1 MSNFN
6 DVETDYLNLIENAE
20 TIPIE
25 QLEKLISFLSFEYYN
40 NNELTDDSVYDYLFS
55 ILERRKPD
63 SKILKEVG
71 AELPPDVERKELP
84 FLAPSLNKVKPQ
96 TRELELYLEK
106 YKGPYVLSDKI
117 DGDSAIL
124 HFKPPNYFKLYT
136 RGKGVYGHD
145 ISFLRKYLNIPPNS
159 RLKQYGELKIRG
171 ELSVSR
177 KIFNSKYLHLKKP
190 RTVITSMITSQKPD
204 TGISF
209 LAFELMEKL
218 TSLEKFEKLK
228 EIGFETPH
236 YNLAVNLNSKIL
248 TDYLKTRNVESG
260 YDIDGV
266 IIANNHVYPP
276 PKNTNNPKYMVAFKV
291 NPTGIKTKVI
301 DVEWNETKHGILF
314 PRIQIEPIV
323 IEGDIIRFVSG
334 KNAKDILTKK
344 IGIGAQV
351 LVVKSGGVI
360 PEITE
365 VVKGVKDVKFPDCE
379 FVWDKNKVNIMLVN
393 SEENQNVQVKRLL
406 HFFTSLSIER
416 FKEGNVAK
424 FWKSG
429 FKTIT
434 SICTVPKEEFLK
446 VDAIGE
452 KMAQIIYDEVHKVID
467 EQIPLN
473 KLMFASFVFD
483 KGLGSKRLQLVIDAY
498 PEKLYKLKP
507 PTIDELIKIEG
518 FSSITAK
525 QFYEGFPLFVE
536 FMKLHP
542 FLTFE
547 IKEKKKKAT
556 GGDLIGKFVVF
567 SGFRNKELEKNFE
580 ERGAVMQST
589 VNGKT
594 NLVVTNDLNS
604 ESSKIKKAKE
614 MKIEIML
621 IQ

>member
-1 MSNFN
+1 MSKSKL
-6 DVETDYLNLIENAE
+6 DYLNLIEKAE
-20 TIPIE
+20 TIPIKE
-25 QLEKLISFLSFEYYN
+25 LEDLISMLAFEYYN
-40 NNELTDDSVYDYLFS
+40 SNELVDDSLYDYAYS
-55 ILERRKPD
+55 ILQKRKPD

-71 AELPPDVERKELP
+71 AELPPDVERQELP
-84 FLAPSLNKVKPQ
+84 FMAPSLNKVKKNS
-96 TRELELYLEK
+96 RELELYLEK
-106 YKGPYVLSDKI
+106 YKGPYILSDKI

-145 ISFLRKYLNIPPNS
+145 ISFLRKYLNIPDNA
-159 RLKQYGELKIRG
+159 RLKKYGELKIRG
-171 ELSVSR
+171 ELTVSR
-177 KIFNSKYLHLKKP
+177 KVFNSKYLHLKKP

-209 LAFELMEKL
+209 LAFELLEKL
-218 TSLEKFEKLK
+218 TPLEKFEKLK

-236 YNLAVNLNSKIL
+236 YNLAVNLTSKIL
-248 TDYLKTRNVESG
+248 TEYLESRNLESD
-260 YDIDGV
+260 YDIDG
-266 IIANNHVYPP
+266 IIITNNHLYPP

-291 NPTGIKTKVI
+291 NPLGIKTRVI

-344 IGIGAQV
+344 IGVGAQV

-365 VVKGVKDVKFPDCE
+365 VIKGVKDVKFPDCE
-379 FVWDKNKVNIMLVN
+379 FVWDKNKVNIILVN

-406 HFFTSLSIER
+406 HFFTSLGIER

-434 SICTVPKEEFLK
+434 SICTVSKKDFLK

-452 KMAQIIYDEVHKVID
+452 KMAQIVYEEVHKVID
-467 EQIPLN
+467 EPIALN

-498 PEKLYKLKP
+498 PEKLYKLKS
-507 PTIDELIKIEG
+507 PTLEELIKIEG
-518 FSSITAK
+518 FSNITAK

-536 FMKLHP
+536 FMKIHP
-542 FLTFE
+542 FLNFE
-547 IKEKKKKAT
+547 IKEKKKKT
-556 GGDLIGKFVVF
+556 TKGDLVGKFVVF
-567 SGFRNKELEKNFE
+567 SGFRNKDLEKDFE
-580 ERGAVMQST
+580 ERGAVIQST
-589 VNGKT
+589 ISGKT
-594 NLVVTNDLNS
+594 NLVVTNDLNG
-604 ESSKIKKAKE
+604 ESSKIKKARE

-621 IQ
+621 IE